1 MQQVSKHMQQVSKQ
15 VSEIGLKLGGQ
26 VVVDHQ
32 GHLVTSQKVGEWG
45 AREQV
50 SKWSSECASE

>member
-1 MQQVSKHMQQVSKQ
+1 MQQVSKQ